1 MTVFDRLVDQAWP
14 AAHVEDAHGWR
25 LRYAHGVTKR
35 ANSVWP
41 AAEPPDLPA
50 AVEAAERFYYD
61 RGLPAVFS
69 VSPWSRP
76 SGLDDMLQ
84 RRGYTVADPTL
95 VMTADLAA
103 DRPVTREVAVA
114 GTPSGTWLDTWW
126 SVDGRHPDALPAATG
141 IITGVPAAYA
151 TLGDSVGRA
160 VLQGDWL
167 GVYCMATAPH
177 ARRQGLAREVL
188 HALLNHGRAQGAR
201 RAYLCVTERNTAAQ
215 ALYTRA
221 GFVPRSRYHYRVR
234 ARA

>member
-1 MTVFDRLVDQAWP
+1 VTVFDRLVDQAWP

-25 LRYAHGVTKR
+25 LRYAYGVTKR
-35 ANSVWP
+35 ANSVWA
-41 AAEPPDLPA
+41 AAEPPDPA
-50 AVEAAERFYYD
+50 AAVAAAERFYFD

-76 SGLDDMLQ
+76 AGLDGLLHG
-84 RRGYTVADPTL
+84 RGYTVADPTL

-103 DRPVTREVAVA
+103 DRPVTREVEVA
-114 GTPSGTWLDTWW
+114 DAPSGAWLDLWW
-126 SVDGRHPDALPAATG
+126 SVDGRGPDALPAATG
-141 IITGVPAAYA
+141 ILTGVPAAYA

-167 GVYCMATAPH
+167 GVYCMATAPR
-177 ARRQGLAREVL
+177 ARRRGLAREVL

-201 RAYLCVTERNTAAQ
+201 RAYLCVTERNTAAR
-215 ALYTRA
+215 ALYA
-221 GFVPRSRYHYRVR
+221 GSGFAPASRYHYRVR